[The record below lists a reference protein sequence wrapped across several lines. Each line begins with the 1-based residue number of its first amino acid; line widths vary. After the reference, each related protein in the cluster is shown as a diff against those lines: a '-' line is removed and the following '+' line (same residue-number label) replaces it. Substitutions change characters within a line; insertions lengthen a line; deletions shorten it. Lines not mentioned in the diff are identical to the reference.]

1 MSLKQVHQHEII
13 QLGSRR
19 FRCAVQNDKSTRMP
33 SGLTWEDL
41 ARLEL
46 QAPEEGQEDDY
57 NYDDES
63 DSVDFS
69 DSDSDEGGMVA
80 YWLEDAKKAAE
91 TQKEAAQKKKAV
103 V

>member
-1 MSLKQVHQHEII
+1 
-13 QLGSRR
+13 
-19 FRCAVQNDKSTRMP
+19 MP